1 MALIVQKFGGT
12 SVANTE
18 RLFRVAQIVTDK
30 YKEGNS
36 MVVVVSAQG
45 DSTDEDVYKRQ
56 VSNLRIQ
63 PCTACIGLDKRR

>member
-30 YKEGNS
+30 YRAGKG
-36 MVVVVSAQG
+36 AG
-45 DSTDEDVYKRQ
+45 RRQ
-56 VSNLRIQ
+56 AVEAELHRRSN
-63 PCTACIGLDKRR
+63 